1 MPEKD
6 ISDYADI
13 INLQRP
19 ISYKRPPMP
28 VIKRAAQFAPF
39 AALTGHDEAIQKAL
53 QRHIAQALEY
63 NI

>member
-19 ISYKRPPMP
+19 ISYTRPPMP

-53 QRHIAQALEY
+53 QRHIAQALEDD
-63 NI
+63 I

>member
-19 ISYKRPPMP
+19 ISYTRPPMP

-63 NI
+63 DI